1 MEGLWS
7 VFDML
12 LMEGLLSIFDILLVE
27 GLWSIF
33 GTSVIK
39 GLWYLSEFDMLDIS
53 FYSKPLSTSQVGE
66 RVYLVSKF
74 D

>member
-12 LMEGLLSIFDILLVE
+12 LMEGLLSIFDILLME

-33 GTSVIK
+33 DMLVIK
-39 GLWYLSEFDMLDIS
+39 GLWYWSEFDMLDIS
-53 FYSKPLSTSQVGE
+53 FYSKPLLTSQVGKK
-66 RVYLVSKF
+66 VNLVSKF